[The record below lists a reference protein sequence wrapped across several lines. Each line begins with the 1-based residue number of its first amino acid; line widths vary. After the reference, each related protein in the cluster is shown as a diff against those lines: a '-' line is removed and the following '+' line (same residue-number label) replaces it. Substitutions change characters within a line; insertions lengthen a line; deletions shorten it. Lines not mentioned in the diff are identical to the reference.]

1 MKAVKINAVVNLT
14 NGLTVN
20 SGSCLIIAEAY
31 TDNKNQKDLTIPTQ
45 VATLLYQSKNA
56 YNAGKTPISEIADF
70 KTTMVGSL
78 LVSDYETKKTE
89 QMLLDFIIA
98 QLTPIYGADKLD
110 IIAVTPKAIV

>member
-1 MKAVKINAVVNLT
+1 MKAVKINAIVNLT

-78 LVSDYETKKTE
+78 LVSDYETKNTE

-98 QLTPIYGADKLD
+98 QLTPIYGAANLEV
-110 IIAVTPKAIV
+110 INITPRAV